1 MSFADELRNQ
11 RTETEESIKLEAD
24 ADAKY
29 LCSRLTEAV
38 KGGCRQAVSEG
49 RHGIYGY
56 VHMYREDGYDTARF
70 VKKLPSVEEYQT
82 GSGTPDAVGRQ
93 DVSAESG
100 TYETRLY
107 EGYIIPGNAGKLY
120 AIEKMMGEELQRLG
134 FTDFRVQK
142 VMLRDI
148 YIVHRQRT
156 SLFSGGMTKKMT
168 TRTAMDPVYTLH
180 FSISW

>member
-1 MSFADELRNQ
+1 MSFADELRDQ
-11 RTETEESIKLEAD
+11 RTETEESVRLEAD
-24 ADAKY
+24 AKY
-29 LCSRLTEAV
+29 WCNRLTEAV
-38 KGGCRQAVSEG
+38 KGGCRQAVREG

-70 VKKLPSVEEYQT
+70 VRKLPSIEEFQT
-82 GSGTPDAVGRQ
+82 GAKAPDDARPQDASGEP
-93 DVSAESG
+93 G

-120 AIEKMMGEELQRLG
+120 MLEKMMGEELESLG

-156 SLFSGGMTKKMT
+156 SLFSGGVTKKMT
-168 TRTAMDPVYTLH
+168 TRTATDPVYTLH